1 MFYIESKLFKFILEE
16 GGRTYELW
24 IFERGKNRMHKVLLG
39 KEGASSLHSMLVEIF
54 SQPLDQQFIKSCMEG
69 VKVMLTG

>member
-1 MFYIESKLFKFILEE
+1 LFYIESKLFEFILEE
-16 GGRTYELW
+16 GGRTYGLW
-24 IFERGKNRMHKVLLG
+24 IFERGKNRMHNVLLG
-39 KEGASSLHSMLVEIF
+39 KEGASPLHSMLVEIF